1 MQLDRSLG
9 LAKRGP
15 GKQRQAKID
24 GGGVQRIHGVGQ
36 IHRQRFVGIELAGD
50 DYQSLSKF
58 VVDAPVACLVGI
70 GQCAA
75 TDVATYAK
83 MIKLRGLRP
92 QTGLN
97 VAQALAVGQ
106 LCKGHAQK
114 LVQTTE
120 AAHVEVAPVF
130 LDQSPEGMPWRELH
144 YLCEHELA
152 NVHREPPS
160 KSRQRAP
167 NGVRRSSR

>member
-1 MQLDRSLG
+1 MMESNRSVRSQDIQDIDIVEFPVADMNEARDGTAQVEQGVQLDRSLG

-24 GGGVQRIHGVGQ
+24 GGGVQRIHSVGQ
-36 IHRQRFVGIELAGD
+36 IHRQRFVRIKLAGD

-58 VVDAPVACLVGI
+58 VVDAPVARLVGI

-83 MIKLRGLRP
+83 IIKLRGLCP

-97 VAQALAVGQ
+97 VA
-106 LCKGHAQK
+106 
-114 LVQTTE
+114 
-120 AAHVEVAPVF
+120 
-130 LDQSPEGMPWRELH
+130 
-144 YLCEHELA
+144 
-152 NVHREPPS
+152 
-160 KSRQRAP
+160 
-167 NGVRRSSR
+167 